1 MKRYDMMIKIR
12 DYYTINE
19 PDLAKRYKILK
30 KNWYYKKAKLTD
42 IMINLKILTFN
53 NINNL

>member
-12 DYYTINE
+12 DYYSVNE

-30 KNWYYKKAKLTD
+30 KNWYYKKAKLED
-42 IMINLKILTFN
+42 IMLHFGILTFD
-53 NINNL
+53 NINYL

>member
-19 PDLAKRYKILK
+19 PDLGKRYKILK
-30 KNWYYKKAKLTD
+30 KNWYYKKGKLVD
-42 IMINLKILTFN
+42 IMIHLGILTFN
-53 NINNL
+53 NINYL

>member
-12 DYYTINE
+12 NYYYSIDM
-19 PDLAKRYKILK
+19 DLCKRFEILNK
-30 KNWYYKKAKLTD
+30 LWYYKKDKLTD
-42 IMINLKILTFN
+42 MMINLKIISFD

>member
-19 PDLAKRYKILK
+19 PDLGKRYKILK
-30 KNWYYKKAKLTD
+30 KNWYYKKAKLED
-42 IMINLKILTFN
+42 IMLHLGILTFN
-53 NINNL
+53 NINYL